1 MKAAFI
7 IELSFVGTQTTA
19 PVFMLPYDFEA
30 AVCVPTNSLLDVIKI
45 LSDLPAK
52 IGNRVLLLKPL

>member
-1 MKAAFI
+1 
-7 IELSFVGTQTTA
+7 LSFVGTQTTA